1 MSPAKMHAAG
11 PVLDMHNMTK
21 LIKPVALR
29 RPTLL
34 SHTKTTNVVP
44 LANC

>member
-11 PVLDMHNMTK
+11 PMLDLWDTCTT
-21 LIKPVALR
+21 KPVALR